1 LHPAVSLPAFALLLF
16 GPLSPIHA
24 GCISVDEAAKR
35 IGDAV
40 CVSGRVQQIS
50 EGTNGVTFLNFCT
63 DYRTCPFNV
72 VVFPSDLRRV
82 GDVRQLAGKEIEI
95 HGQVREYDGRPEII
109 LKESRQLRG
118 STGKLPPIP
127 KQYDAERRG
136 RFSAGRYRHPR
147 AKRQAAKQHKS
158 PPPEIAIEEPE

>member
-1 LHPAVSLPAFALLLF
+1 LHPAVSLSAFALLLF
-16 GPLSPIHA
+16 GPLSLIHA
-24 GCISVDEAAKR
+24 GCIPVDEAAKH

-40 CVSGRVQQIS
+40 CLSGRVQQIS
-50 EGTNGVTFLNFCT
+50 ESANGVTFLNFCVEH
-63 DYRTCPFNV
+63 RACPFNI
-72 VVFPSDLRRV
+72 VVFPRDLRHV
-82 GDVRQLAGKEIEI
+82 GDVRQLAGKEIQI
-95 HGQVREYDGRPEII
+95 YGQVREYDGRPEII

-118 STGKLPPIP
+118 SAAKLPPIP